1 MKIDGADHILGRLST
16 SVVEALKDGEDVE
29 IYNADR
35 VIVTGR
41 PDDIIQKYRGK
52 YERGSKEHGPKYPKA
67 PDRMVRRTVRGM
79 LPDSKQGRKMYE
91 RLQVYTTEPG
101 EDPHW
106 RLYTGPI
113 DLPDG
118 ETTLR
123 AKAVRYGYEAS
134 DERRATFSVR

>member
-1 MKIDGADHILGRLST
+1 MKIDGSDHILGRLST

-101 EDPHW
+101 DDAVEFEEDKVKS
-106 RLYTGPI
+106 LKG
-113 DLPDG
+113 G
-118 ETTLR
+118 NFLR
-123 AKAVRYGYEAS
+123 MGAISENMG
-134 DERRATFSVR
+134 